1 MSAIQ
6 AVPNGASDPGQV
18 HIPRGEIMT
27 SIHSPA
33 VRRRRACVRALSTA
47 ALLLPTAALAQ
58 VATPAGPQLP
68 EVQTASESLTSDIV
82 VNGRRQRSALNEEQ
96 AAIATIDIVTT
107 GDVAIHSQT
116 SIADLAKML
125 PGISVSRDQG
135 RNQSATGEAQF
146 ATIRGFDTGYNAYTL
161 DGLRLPQTSGS
172 SRAISLNLFSPFA
185 IGGIAADKTPGAA
198 KDADSIAGII
208 DLRTPT
214 AFDFAQ
220 SFTRARVL
228 GQVAGLALDREQE
241 AFGGAMGL
249 DAARRFGDA
258 GQFGVYVAAYYEE
271 RGNAAE
277 STAVQNDYK
286 PTTANSGNSR
296 ANPNALSADGV
307 QWNFY
312 NNKIKRYGAT
322 GSVDYRSDAI
332 DLFGRVNYAT
342 YLNTNTMNQ
351 TGLRNELTRGQ
362 TNPNGGA
369 YNAAGAYTPLGI
381 NPASYFRTEDVE
393 QELFSAQVGAKAHWN
408 GFAASLE
415 GAYADGR
422 LDQPE
427 RIEAAF
433 RGIAYNGATGNTGVS
448 TEGVVVDLSH
458 PKSPRPVLS
467 PGAIA
472 FVSSL
477 DRPTQLYVQ
486 RGYDYLSESKAT
498 LKGSIGW
505 SGDGLLRK
513 VEVGGLYEDSD
524 RAGRSLAPDNTR
536 YRFLTPLQNGTVQ
549 GPSIN
554 QYLGYVL
561 KDFLDY
567 YPARPLKV
575 LSRAQL
581 DAQVRDFVSTVAV
594 SQAVLNQGLL
604 SADEQ
609 RKAAYATATVALG
622 NFEIMPGIRYEDNGF
637 AARYYLSDA
646 DGSRFVSA
654 GREYDHL
661 DPGVLA
667 AWRPNDR
674 IVVRAAARSSYAR
687 PSFDLIAGP
696 TRISRDPARNNAIV
710 AISQPNPDLK
720 PVEAWSYDVGVDY
733 YAGVGRY
740 FQVAAY
746 YKDLSNF
753 VVTTATR
760 TAGETVDGIV
770 YTRPINGGGGKAKGV
785 EASGRF
791 TLGDMVGNDFLGN
804 FGVGGNVTYQQTEA
818 TYAIPVNGVRTTRAS
833 ALPQAPDLI
842 YNAELFYAD
851 GRFRANLWY
860 NHTGKVLAAVQD
872 SQPDIYVQPVGEM
885 NLGAAYAV
893 TDNLELG
900 LSARNLF
907 DQHTYWATIGKGE
920 TYISNDRA
928 GGYMKTGRVFSFS
941 LTMKM

>member
-1 MSAIQ
+1 MFSSSTLPARRWRVSAL
-6 AVPNGASDPGQV
+6 
-18 HIPRGEIMT
+18 
-27 SIHSPA
+27 
-33 VRRRRACVRALSTA
+33 ALSSAVTA
-47 ALLLPTAALAQ
+47 LAIATLLPATAQAQ
-58 VATPAGPQLP
+58 DVPAAEPADQ
-68 EVQTASESLTSDIV
+68 QTASESLTDDIV
-82 VNGRRQRSALNEEQ
+82 VNGRRQRTALIEEQ

-125 PGISVSRDQG
+125 PGVSVSRDQG

-146 ATIRGFDTGYNAYTL
+146 ATIRGFDTSYNAYTL

-172 SRAISLNLFSPFA
+172 NRAISLNLFSPFA
-185 IGGIAADKTPGAA
+185 IGGIVVDKTPGASR
-198 KDADSIAGII
+198 DADAIAGII

-220 SFTRARVL
+220 GFTRARVL

-241 AFGGAMGL
+241 AFGGAIGL
-249 DAARRFGDA
+249 DTARRFGSDH
-258 GQFGVYVAAYYEE
+258 QFGVYLAGYYEE

-286 PTTANSGNSR
+286 TTSFDVGTPR
-296 ANPNALSADGV
+296 ANPTALSADGV

-322 GSVDYRSDAI
+322 GSFDVRGDVI
-332 DLFGRVNYAT
+332 DLFARVNYAT

-351 TGLRNELTRGQ
+351 TGLRNETTSGQSSGNPLRTLT
-362 TNPNGGA
+362 GGGTTRA
-369 YNAAGAYTPLGI
+369 YNAAGVYTPQGI
-381 NPASYFRTEDVE
+381 NPASYFRTEDIE
-393 QELFSAQVGAKAHWN
+393 QELFSGQIGAKAHWN
-408 GFAASLE
+408 GFTAALE

-422 LDQPE
+422 FDQPT

-433 RGIAYNGATGNTGVS
+433 RGIAYNGTATNTGAA
-448 TEGVVVDLSH
+448 TEGVVVDLSA

-467 PGAIA
+467 AGATRY
-472 FVSSL
+472 VSSL

-486 RGYDYLSESKAT
+486 RGYDYLTETKKT

-505 SGDGLLRK
+505 TGDAFLSS
-513 VEVGGLYEDSD
+513 VEVGGLYEDAD
-524 RAGRSLAPDNTR
+524 RTGRSLAPDNTR
-536 YRFLTPLQNGTVQ
+536 YRFLTPLQSGTVQ

-567 YPARPLKV
+567 YPARPIKV

-581 DAQVRDFVSTVAV
+581 DAQVRDYVDPMVIA
-594 SQAVLNQGLL
+594 ANMLNQGLL
-604 SADEQ
+604 DGNEQ
-609 RKAAYATATVALG
+609 RKAIYATATLKLG
-622 NFEIMPGIRYEDNGF
+622 TLEVMPGIRYEDNRF
-637 AARYYLSDA
+637 RARYFLNDNA
-646 DGSRFVSA
+646 VDGARFVNA
-654 GREYDHL
+654 GRDYDHL
-661 DPGVLA
+661 DPSVLA
-667 AWRPNDR
+667 AWKPSDR
-674 IVVRAAARSSYAR
+674 ITVRAAARSSYAR

-696 TRISRDPARNNAIV
+696 TRITRDPGRGNAIT

-720 PVEAWSYDVGVDY
+720 PVQAWSYDAGVDF

-740 FQVAAY
+740 FQLAAY

-760 TAGETVDGIV
+760 TAGETIDGIV

-791 TLGDMVGNDFLGN
+791 TVGDMVDSSFLGN
-804 FGVGGNVTYQQTEA
+804 FGVGGNITYQQTEA
-818 TYAIPVNGVRTTRAS
+818 SYVIPLNGVRTTRTS

-842 YNAELFYAD
+842 YNAEVFYA
-851 GRFRANLWY
+851 GGGFRTNLWY
-860 NHTGKVLAAVQD
+860 NHTGRILAAVQD
-872 SQPDIYVQPVGEM
+872 SQPDIYVQPVGEL
-885 NLGAAYAV
+885 NFGAAYEV
-893 TDNLELG
+893 TDNLEIG
-900 LSARNLF
+900 VSARNLL
-907 DQHTYWATIGKGE
+907 DQHTYWATVGKDE
-920 TYISNDRA
+920 TYISNDRN
-928 GGYMKTGRVFSFS
+928 GGYLKTGRVFQFS

>member
-1 MSAIQ
+1 
-6 AVPNGASDPGQV
+6 
-18 HIPRGEIMT
+18 MT
-27 SIHSPA
+27 SFQPSPVRRQRAHALVLSTGVAIAALTLPAVAFAQEASPA
-33 VRRRRACVRALSTA
+33 TA
-47 ALLLPTAALAQ
+47 EASA
-58 VATPAGPQLP
+58 
-68 EVQTASESLTSDIV
+68 QTASESLTDDIV

-96 AAIATIDIVTT
+96 AAIGTIDIVTT

-116 SIADLAKML
+116 NIADLAKQM

-146 ATIRGFDTGYNAYTL
+146 VTIRGFDTGYNAYTL
-161 DGLRLPQTSGS
+161 DGLRLPQTAGS

-241 AFGGAMGL
+241 AFGGAIGI
-249 DAARRFGDA
+249 DAARRFGTDD
-258 GQFGVYVAAYYEE
+258 QFGVYLAGYFEE

-277 STAVQNDYK
+277 STAVQSDYQ
-286 PTTANSGNSR
+286 TTNFDVGTAR
-296 ANPNALSADGV
+296 DNPNALSANGV

-322 GSVDYRSDAI
+322 GSLDFRSEAI
-332 DLFGRVNYAT
+332 ELYGRVNYAT

-351 TGLRNELTRGQ
+351 TGLRNETTSGQSSGNPLRTLRNGSTTR
-362 TNPNGGA
+362 A
-369 YNAAGAYTPLGI
+369 YNAAGIYNPQGI

-393 QELFSAQVGAKAHWN
+393 QELFSAQVGAKTHWD
-408 GFAASLE
+408 GFFANLE

-422 LDQPE
+422 FDQPT

-433 RGIAYNGATGNTGVS
+433 RGIAYNGATGNTGAA
-448 TEGVVVDLSH
+448 TEGVNVDLSNR
-458 PKSPRPVLS
+458 KSPRPVLS
-467 PGAIA
+467 NGAIA
-472 FVSSL
+472 YVSSL

-486 RGYDYLSESKAT
+486 SGYDYLNEVKKTAKA
-498 LKGSIGW
+498 SIGW
-505 SGDGLLRK
+505 DGDGFLGH

-524 RAGRSLAPDNTR
+524 RKGRNLAPDNTR
-536 YRFLTPLQNGTVQ
+536 YRFLTPLQSGTVQ

-581 DAQVRDFVSTVAV
+581 DAQVRDYVPLIPVSATTI
-594 SQAVLNQGLL
+594 NQGLL
-604 SADEQ
+604 DGNEK
-609 RKAAYATATVALG
+609 RKALYATATLKLGAL
-622 NFEIMPGIRYEDNGF
+622 EVMPGVRYEDNGF
-637 AARYYLSDA
+637 RATYYLNDA
-646 DGSRFVSA
+646 DGARFISA
-654 GREYDHL
+654 GRDYDHV
-661 DPGVLA
+661 DPSVLA
-667 AWRPNDR
+667 AWKPNDR
-674 IVVRAAARSSYAR
+674 IVVRGAARSSYAR

-696 TRISRDPARNNAIV
+696 TRITRDPGRNNAII

-720 PVEAWSYDVGVDY
+720 PVSAWSYDVGVDY
-733 YAGVGRY
+733 YGGVGRY
-740 FQVAAY
+740 FQLAGY

-753 VVTTATR
+753 VVNTATR
-760 TAGETVDGIV
+760 TAGETIDGIT

-791 TLGDMVGNDFLGN
+791 TVGDMVGSAFLGN

-818 TYAIPVNGVRTTRAS
+818 SYVIPLNGVRTTRTS

-842 YNAELFYAD
+842 YNAEVFYA
-851 GRFRANLWY
+851 GGAFRTNLWY
-860 NHTGKVLAAVQD
+860 NYTGKILAAVQD
-872 SQPDIYVQPVGEM
+872 SQPDIYVQPVGEL
-885 NLGAAYAV
+885 NFGAAYEV
-893 TDNLELG
+893 TDNLEIG
-900 LSARNLF
+900 VSARNLL
-907 DQHTYWATIGKGE
+907 DQHSYWATVGKSE
-920 TYISNDRA
+920 RYISNDRN
-928 GGYMKTGRVFSFS
+928 GGYLKTGRVFQFS